1 MHKKFRAITATAKAQ
16 EKRLSRRF
24 TVDTP
29 SEWGEGTNGTDHPF
43 DAEQRIRS
51 EFDKLNRN
59 LNASVYGVD
68 NRRPSRSLS
77 MRDSS
82 RGCSSPRVEID
93 QLNDSSL
100 YCHSSH
106 GPSPTTV
113 NGEHQ
118 HLSSQLQS
126 ADANSY
132 ASSRE
137 LKYFPSEDS
146 GFGSQEPVGKQ
157 PSSHRSKSAGRGSSS
172 SKKVPPEVPRR
183 SSSIKSESSGSVDRS
198 ADNGSL
204 SSVQS
209 SGSDSSLSQ
218 STSDRGT
225 PLSNQD
231 HHENTEFVAPTSP
244 IWKRKTQMSHTE
256 LPYDDKRL
264 SNISENSEDSCQ
276 SISSDGL
283 SYSQF
288 PQGHPHN
295 RNAHLSHHQSAFN
308 SSHEFKISEVLRK
321 RQYRVGLNLF
331 NKKPER
337 GVNYLIGRSFLEN
350 SPQAVA
356 KFLLTRKGLSK
367 QMIGEYLGNLQNPLN
382 MSVLECFANE
392 IDLSGM
398 QVDVALRKFQT
409 HFRMPGEAQ
418 KIERLM
424 QIFAQRYCQCNRDI
438 VAKLRDPETIF
449 VLAFAIIMLN
459 TDLHTASLKPEKR
472 MKLEDFIKN
481 LRGVDDGCDIEREM
495 LEGMYHRIKVQEFR
509 PGHDHVTQ
517 VMKVQQTI
525 VGKKPV
531 LALPHR
537 RLVCYCR
544 LYETPDPNKKERVG
558 LHQREVFLFNDL
570 LVITKI
576 FSKKKNSVT
585 YTFRQS
591 FPLAGLSVNTKEA
604 THYSFLLE
612 VKQRVD
618 NKVLATFNARNEHDR
633 TKFCEDLRE
642 SILEMDEMENL
653 RIEGELERQKANL
666 RASRPNS
673 TAENR
678 DSGVADM
685 ELITPGEKSCSLKP
699 EGTLK
704 RTTLSNSLLD
714 IHEAGL

>member
-244 IWKRKTQMSHTE
+244 IWKRKTQ
-256 LPYDDKRL
+256 
-264 SNISENSEDSCQ
+264 
-276 SISSDGL
+276 
-283 SYSQF
+283 
-288 PQGHPHN
+288 
-295 RNAHLSHHQSAFN
+295 
-308 SSHEFKISEVLRK
+308 ISEVLRK